1 MEPLGC
7 PQGSVLGKKN
17 LLSSILPWTP
27 VGPCQTHTALI
38 FSPPNH
44 NSGLSFIIKR
54 LCSCLVLS
62 PIYISSPGALDE
74 SLPSS
79 LTMFDKCRCQTQD
92 RRHRTC
98 AITPGAPEKGLWLIL
113 IDECHHC
120 PAQLQFYTSVVAT
133 SITANSHLM
142 GCNRGGS

>member
-1 MEPLGC
+1 MEPLGSWVSSRFC
-7 PQGSVLGKKN
+7 FGQN
-17 LLSSILPWTP
+17 LLSSILPWTR

-44 NSGLSFIIKR
+44 NSGFSFIIKR
-54 LCSCLVLS
+54 LCSCLLFS
-62 PIYISSPGALDE
+62 SIYISSPGALDE

-79 LTMFDKCRCQTQD
+79 LTMFDKCRCKTGD
-92 RRHRTC
+92 
-98 AITPGAPEKGLWLIL
+98 IAPVQLHQKLQKKGLWLIL
-113 IDECHHC
+113 IDQCHHC